1 MYAKNNLV
9 LVIAHRLNTVKH
21 ADNIIVMDQGK
32 VTEQG
37 SFEKLSTQHGV
48 FYNLLNA
55 AKQGGSDE

>member
-32 VTEQG
+32 ATEQG